1 MPYKSDRRLFLDR
14 DGKVV
19 EDGDPTAAFLLV
31 GEGGELEDAIA
42 QQYGLVNAP
51 ADAKAVQSAPE
62 NKAVS
67 KAPANK
73 QSKE

>member
-1 MPYKSDRRLFLDR
+1 MPYKSDRRLYLTR
-14 DGKVV
+14 DDKVV
-19 EDGDPTAAFLLV
+19 EEGDPTAAFLLV
-31 GEGGELEDAIA
+31 GEGGELEDSIA
-42 QQYGLVNAP
+42 QQYGLANAP
-51 ADAKAVQSAPE
+51 AEAKAVDKAPE

>member
-31 GEGGELEDAIA
+31 GAGGELDDDIA
-42 QQYGLVNAP
+42 QQYGLVNAAP
-51 ADAKAVQSAPE
+51 EAKAVSKAPE
-62 NKAVS
+62 NKAVA